1 MRPLVVPTV
10 PQRLLIFGRQLGLE
24 QAMKGNSIMRR
35 SLSPGIATAVVILI
49 GQVFVTAPWSLAKQ
63 PPPGVGIA
71 DARVLNQDALTAC
84 LNTSKRCDELP
95 AGMAIPPKPGSAPA
109 APHTISDQDLLAG
122 KPLPA
127 VPMSSA
133 EAIAEARALSP
144 DQSAIKSAI
153 VTASKLAAEQL
164 RQAERA
170 AGLDESSQFAADR
183 QLWVVRVD
191 APFRVPRGL
200 PGKTRATLQGYV
212 VLYDVRTHSYVGIR
226 SGRAA
231 LSSAAIRAAA
241 APRS

>member
-1 MRPLVVPTV
+1 
-10 PQRLLIFGRQLGLE
+10 
-24 QAMKGNSIMRR
+24 MRR
-35 SLSPGIATAVVILI
+35 SLSPGIATTVVILL

-63 PPPGVGIA
+63 PPPGMGIA
-71 DARVLNQDALTAC
+71 DARILNQDALTAC
-84 LNTSKRCDELP
+84 PNTSKRCDELP

-109 APHTISDQDLLAG
+109 APHIISDQDLLAG
-122 KPLPA
+122 RPLPA

-144 DQSAIKSAI
+144 DQSAIKSAT
-153 VTASKLAAEQL
+153 VSASKLAAEQL

-200 PGKTRATLQGYV
+200 PGKTRATLQGNV
-212 VLYDVRTHSYVGIR
+212 V
-226 SGRAA
+226 